1 MSKTRNFHSC
11 FVVDVKCHGTT
22 VTLTD
27 STRGLWNIDLK
38 NEDMSIQFK
47 NWMEKIFLKGIPQ
60 SLTVFEYED
69 RSANSVDFDFW
80 IKKFCNIPTEN

>member
-22 VTLTD
+22 ATLTD
-27 STRGLWNIDLK
+27 SSRGSWNIDLK
-38 NEDMSIQFK
+38 NEDMTVQFK
-47 NWMEKIFLKGIPQ
+47 NWMEKIFLKGISQ

-69 RSANSVDFDFW
+69 RSTNSVDFDFW
-80 IKKFCNIPTEN
+80 IKKFCNIHTEN